1 MLSQL
6 AQVFSSQ
13 GVLIQGTQYAS
24 APARTLSATL
34 ACDHKN
40 DCNCFGSKFDQSAT
54 KLEWSKEAQAMGA
67 GKAEGSPNEKKTD
80 ESSLTEDEKKQVE
93 KLAKRDK
100 EVRAHEQ
107 AHLANAGGAAKGG
120 ANYEYQTGPDGKAY
134 AVGGHVDIDAS
145 PVAGNPEATLQKA
158 QAIQRAALAPADPS
172 GQDRAVAASAAQM
185 AMEAHKEINEAKSKE
200 GGEPNDLKSSD
211 GSQAPESLES
221 VQAVTN
227 EIAESKAVVEGGGSA
242 SRSLA
247 SAYSRGS
254 TAIGMAFSAYA

>member
-24 APARTLSATL
+24 APARTVSAAP

-40 DCNCFGSKFDQSAT
+40 DCNCFGPKFDQSAT

-67 GKAEGSPNEKKTD
+67 GKECDPNEKKTD
-80 ESSLTEDEKKQVE
+80 GSLTEDEKKQVE

-134 AVGGHVDIDAS
+134 AVGVHVNIDAS

-158 QAIQRAALAPADPS
+158 QSIQRAALAPADPS

-185 AMEAHKEINEAKSKE
+185 AMEAHKEINESKGE
-200 GGEPNDLKSSD
+200 ESGEPKDLKSSD
-211 GSQAPESLES
+211 GSPAPEALGP
-221 VQAVTN
+221 VPAATN
-227 EIAESKAVVEGGGSA
+227 EIAESMAVEGGGSA

-247 SAYSRGS
+247 SSYSRGPAS
-254 TAIGMAFSAYA
+254 MGLAFSTYA